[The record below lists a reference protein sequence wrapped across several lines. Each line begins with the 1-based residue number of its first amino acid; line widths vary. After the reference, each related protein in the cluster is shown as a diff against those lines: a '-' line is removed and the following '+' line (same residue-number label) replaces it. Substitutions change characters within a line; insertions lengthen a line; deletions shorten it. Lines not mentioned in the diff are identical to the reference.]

1 MSIAATGIDE
11 AVAATAPAKV
21 VRPKA
26 HGGILIRT
34 VFVAYIAILVVIPIA
49 ALVWEGLSGG
59 PSVIW
64 AAISAPVAVKALMLS
79 LWTAAIAGVLNG
91 IFGTMIAWVLVRFQF
106 PGKRLISALVDLPFA
121 IPTLVAGILLVA
133 LYGPHTWVG
142 KTLGA
147 AGVSVA
153 YAQPGIVLALLFVT
167 LPFVVRAV
175 EPVLLELD
183 AAEEEAAMMLGAS
196 PLRTLVS
203 IVLPP
208 LVPAIAAGSLQ
219 VFSRSIAE
227 FGSIAAVSG
236 NIPFRT
242 LTAPVQI
249 LGDVEGGDP
258 TSAAALSLVL
268 LVVALV
274 LQPLA
279 IALSRA
285 TGARRE

>member
-1 MSIAATGIDE
+1 VSIAAAGIDE
-11 AVAATAPAKV
+11 RVAAAPAPL

-26 HGGILIRT
+26 HGETLIRA
-34 VFVAYIAILVVIPIA
+34 VFVTYVAILVVVPIA
-49 ALVWEGLSGG
+49 ALMWEGLSGG

-64 AAISAPVAVKALMLS
+64 TAIRAPVAVHALMLS
-79 LWTAAIAGVLNG
+79 LGTSAIAGVLNG
-91 IFGTMIAWVLVRFQF
+91 VFGTMIAWVLVRYEV

-133 LYGPHTWVG
+133 LYGPQTWVG
-142 KTLGA
+142 RTLGA
-147 AGVSVA
+147 AGISVA
-153 YAQPGIVLALLFVT
+153 YARPGIVLALLFVT

-183 AAEEEAAMMLGAS
+183 AAEEEAAMMLGAG

-258 TSAAALSLVL
+258 SSAAALSLVL
-268 LVVALV
+268 LAVALV

>member
-1 MSIAATGIDE
+1 
-11 AVAATAPAKV
+11 
-21 VRPKA
+21 
-26 HGGILIRT
+26 L
-34 VFVAYIAILVVIPIA
+34 IPIA

-59 PSVIW
+59 PAVIW

-91 IFGTMIAWVLVRFQF
+91 IFGTMIAWALVRYQF
-106 PGKRLISALVDLPFA
+106 PGKRLVSAMVDLPFA

-142 KTLGA
+142 QTLGA
-147 AGVSVA
+147 AGITVA

-183 AAEEEAAMMLGAS
+183 AAEEEAAMMLGAG

-268 LVVALV
+268 LAVALV

-279 IALSRA
+279 IAMSRA

>member
-1 MSIAATGIDE
+1 MSVAAAGIDE
-11 AVAATAPAKV
+11 GVEAVVPPAIAPPRA
-21 VRPKA
+21 R
-26 HGGILIRT
+26 GGAVIRA
-34 VFVAYIAILVVIPIA
+34 VFVAYVAILVVIPIA
-49 ALVWEGLSGG
+49 ALTWEGVSGG
-59 PSVIW
+59 PKVIW
-64 AAISAPVAVKALMLS
+64 AAVTAPIAVQALVLS
-79 LWTAAIAGVLNG
+79 LWTSALAAVLNG
-91 IFGTMIAWVLVRFQF
+91 IFGTMIAWVLVRWDV
-106 PGKRLISALVDLPFA
+106 PGKRWISALVDLPFA

-142 KTLGA
+142 RALEGA
-147 AGVSVA
+147 GISVA

-183 AAEEEAAMMLGAS
+183 AAEEEAAMMLGAR

-268 LVVALV
+268 LAFALV

-279 IALSRA
+279 FTLSRA
-285 TGARRE
+285 SGARRE